1 MNQTQMTARVG
12 LFFIVGVALVWTA
25 WQALHDGGFSQKKGY
40 HVTAAFASLR
50 ELKPGDA
57 VRMAG
62 VPVGRV
68 ESVGLA
74 QGRAS
79 AVLFINDGM
88 AIASDATATI
98 AMSGLIGSNYISL
111 DLGTPAAAPVPP
123 GGALRTRDTP
133 DLNQIMTEFGGIGQ
147 DIKNTISQISGA
159 LGAGAEDGGGLIKNL
174 EGLVTENRGR
184 LARTMTNLEEV
195 TTRLRAGEGTL
206 GKLIN
211 DPSAYDNLLAA
222 VTEIKDAAS
231 GAKTFMNDAQGLFS
245 QVKSGQGTLGVL
257 LYDQAA
263 ADNLRAS
270 VANIRLL
277 SEKLNKPDSTFG
289 QLITNDELVRD
300 IRQTLR
306 KVDRAMD
313 GAADAGPITAVGV
326 ISSALF

>member
-12 LFFIVGVALVWTA
+12 LFFIVGVALVWIA

-40 HVTAAFASLR
+40 EVTATFASLR

-62 VPVGRV
+62 VPIGRV

-79 AVLFINDGM
+79 ALLFIHDGI
-88 AIASDATATI
+88 AIASDSTATI

-111 DLGTPAAAPVPP
+111 DLGTPAAPPVPP
-123 GGALRTRDTP
+123 GGALRTKDTP
-133 DLNQIMTEFGGIGQ
+133 DLNQIMSEFGGIGQ
-147 DIKNTISQISGA
+147 DIKNTIGQIGSALGSGA
-159 LGAGAEDGGGLIKNL
+159 EGGGGLIKNI
-174 EGLVTENRGR
+174 EGMVNENREK
-184 LARTMTNLEEV
+184 LARTMTNLEDV
-195 TTRLRAGEGTL
+195 TNKLRAGEGTL

-211 DPSAYDNLLAA
+211 DPAAYDNLLAA
-222 VTEIKDAAS
+222 VNEIKDAAS
-231 GAKTFMNDAQGLFS
+231 GAKTFMNDAQGIFS

-257 LYDQAA
+257 LYDEAA
-263 ADNLRAS
+263 AENIRVS
-270 VANIRLL
+270 VANFRQLT
-277 SEKLNKPDSTFG
+277 EKLNNENSTFG

-300 IRQTLR
+300 VKLTLR

-313 GAADAGPITAVGV
+313 GAADTGPITAVGS
-326 ISSALF
+326 IAGALF

>member
-12 LFFIVGVALVWTA
+12 LFFVVGVALIWIA

-40 HVTAAFASLR
+40 QVTATFASLR

-62 VPVGRV
+62 VPIGRV

-74 QGRAS
+74 RGRAQ
-79 AVLFINDGM
+79 AVLFVNDGVS
-88 AIASDATATI
+88 IASDSTATI

-111 DLGTPAAAPVPP
+111 DLGTPAAAPVPA
-123 GGALRTRDTP
+123 GGSLRTKDTP
-133 DLNQIMTEFGGIGQ
+133 DLNQIMSEFGGIGQ
-147 DIKNTISQISGA
+147 DIKNTIGQISGA
-159 LGAGAEDGGGLIKNL
+159 LGSGAEGGGGLIKTI
-174 EGLVTENRGR
+174 EGMVNENRDK
-184 LARTMTNLEEV
+184 LAHTMTNLEEV
-195 TTRLRAGEGTL
+195 TAKLRNGEGTL

-211 DPSAYDNLLAA
+211 DPAAYDNLLAA
-222 VTEIKDAAS
+222 VNEIKDAAS
-231 GAKTFMNDAQGLFS
+231 GAKNFMNDAQGLFS

-257 LYDQAA
+257 LYDETAA
-263 ADNLRAS
+263 ENIRTS
-270 VANIRLL
+270 VANFRQLT
-277 SEKLNKPDSTFG
+277 EKLNNENSTFG

-300 IRQTLR
+300 VKLTLR

-326 ISSALF
+326 MAGALF